1 MLQRRCQQTMTSR
14 TACLVYFTEPEMHQ
28 IRWLLGLVE
37 SLLRRFCHRVETRDL
52 SLERRLGRTL
62 RDQPRRESLN

>member
-1 MLQRRCQQTMTSR
+1 
-14 TACLVYFTEPEMHQ
+14 MHQ

-52 SLERRLGRTL
+52 SLELRLGRSLLRRLGRTL